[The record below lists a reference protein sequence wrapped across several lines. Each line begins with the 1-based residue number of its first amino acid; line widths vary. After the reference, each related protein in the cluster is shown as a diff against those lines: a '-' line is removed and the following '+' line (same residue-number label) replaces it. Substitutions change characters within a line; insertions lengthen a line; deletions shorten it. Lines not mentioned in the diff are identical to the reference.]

1 MKKQTASIIGIVLGI
16 AIIIVGFCVQGIST
30 ERHTTT
36 IGSNIKFGA
45 DFYTEM
51 YDVTRDVGH
60 AINNAKNTIGDAVE
74 GVCDA
79 IGWLIV
85 AIGLFDI
92 AYFSYKMVSCN
103 DDGAR
108 NTHYVASPTTTPR
121 DTTQNNE
128 TSQPFPAKS
137 DMPPVVQA
145 RSISVETSP
154 SPRKVYAEGEFIP
167 GRSYTN
173 GDEVIFENKKY
184 VCLASG
190 TTVWSPS
197 QHPAQWQ
204 EIPD

>member
-1 MKKQTASIIGIVLGI
+1 MEKKIASIIGIALGI
-16 AIIIVGFCVQGIST
+16 VIIIVGLCVQGISVDVSSSS
-30 ERHTTT
+30 
-36 IGSNIKFGA
+36 IGRDIAFGA

-51 YDVTRDVGH
+51 YDVTRDVGF
-60 AINNAKNTIGDAVE
+60 AINGAWHSIADAAE
-74 GVCDA
+74 SVCDA

-85 AIGLFDI
+85 ATGLFDI
-92 AYFSYKMVSCN
+92 AYFSYKMVPCN

-121 DTTQNNE
+121 DTTQTKE
-128 TSQPFPAKS
+128 TLQPIPTKP
-137 DMPPVVQA
+137 DTPPVVQGH
-145 RSISVETSP
+145 SPSVETSP

-197 QHPAQWQ
+197 QYPSQWQ